1 MIHMV
6 PDIKIYKSKP
16 SKAFNAMPKVF
27 WLCMLR
33 SFHADLFQLFHKYD
47 RVKIQLAFCL
57 NHRKLI
63 YLLNILHL
71 PMVIL
76 ISEDITNMCK
86 YDFVIDKTMYK
97 TNKHLFL

>member
-1 MIHMV
+1 M
-6 PDIKIYKSKP
+6 
-16 SKAFNAMPKVF
+16 
-27 WLCMLR
+27 CMLR
-33 SFHADLFQLFHKYD
+33 SIHD

-63 YLLNILHL
+63 YLLSILHL
-71 PMVIL
+71 LMVIL

-97 TNKHLFL
+97 TNKHLVL